1 MLRERVF
8 ALVRVIMTNGLWI
21 GGGIWMLDSDF
32 IGAIC
37 GARYSVCAAL
47 CRLGFLAPSERWTTN
62 SKKSL
67 DTYLHQV
74 VTISKFNQTAGFVI
88 CTRSTIYSS
97 RVGLPSPSRR
107 ISHHPLMDFTLS
119 PEPEEP
125 VNVTQRISDDVAHG
139 CLYGHFFCL
148 YNLH

>member
-1 MLRERVF
+1 
-8 ALVRVIMTNGLWI
+8 
-21 GGGIWMLDSDF
+21 LDSDF

-62 SKKSL
+62 SKESL
-67 DTYLHQV
+67 DNYPPYLHQV

-88 CTRSTIYSS
+88 CSPLTRSTIYLS
-97 RVGLPSPSRR
+97 RVGFPSPSRR

-119 PEPEEP
+119 PEPEGP
-125 VNVTQRISDDVAHG
+125 DNVTQRISDDVAHG
-139 CLYGHFFCL
+139 CLYGHFFRL